1 MNIFAYEHITG
12 GGMLGVPLPASL
24 ALEGRMMRDALVRD
38 LIRVHGVQ
46 VMTLYDHRVA
56 PPIAATQSEI
66 VRDAPRWR
74 AAMRGLIESSDAV
87 WPIAPETGGELELLS
102 RSILDAGQRL
112 IGTEPET
119 VRISAS
125 KRETH
130 RLLVQHGIASVPTFR
145 ADEPH
150 PSLGGPWVAKPD
162 DGCGC
167 EHTRLFTQAD
177 HAQRWIASRPDA
189 ARFVL
194 QPYVGGEPLSL
205 CALARSGIGWL
216 LCVNRQ
222 RVQVRDGVFSYNG
235 TQVNALP
242 DPEGMFAALVT
253 RIARAMPGLSG
264 YFGVDVILSEDGP
277 RVVDVNARLTTSW
290 VGLRAA
296 LGFNPAKLVLDL
308 LAEDGTFEMPMRG
321 STAIDVEL
329 PV

>member
-12 GGMLGVPLPASL
+12 GGMLGGSLPASL

-38 LIRVHGVQ
+38 LVRVPGVQ

-66 VRDAPRWR
+66 VRDASRWR
-74 AAMRGLIESSDAV
+74 AAMRALIESSDAV
-87 WPIAPETGGELELLS
+87 WPIAPETGGELERLS
-102 RSILDAGQRL
+102 RSVLDAGQRL
-112 IGTEPET
+112 LGSAPEAIQ
-119 VRISAS
+119 VAAS

-130 RLLVQHGIASVPTFR
+130 RLLTQHGIASVATFR
-145 ADEPH
+145 PDEPH
-150 PSLGGPWVAKPD
+150 SSFGGPWVAKPD

-167 EHTRLFTQAD
+167 EHTRLFTQVD
-177 HAQRWIASRPDA
+177 HARRWIASRPDA

-205 CALARSGIGWL
+205 CALARNGIGWL
-216 LCVNRQ
+216 LCINRQ
-222 RVQVRDGVFSYNG
+222 RVHVRDGVFAYTG

-242 DPEGMFAALVT
+242 DEDGALAALVT
-253 RIARAMPGLSG
+253 RVARALPGLAG
-264 YFGVDVILSEDGP
+264 YFGIDLILSEDGP
-277 RVVDVNARLTTSW
+277 RVVDINPRLTTSW

-308 LAEDGTFEMPMRG
+308 LGDEGMFEMPMRG
-321 STAIDVEL
+321 NTSIDVEL
-329 PV
+329 PA

>member
-12 GGMLGVPLPASL
+12 GGMLGGPLPASL

-38 LIRVHGVQ
+38 LVRLQGVQ

-66 VRDAPRWR
+66 VRDATRWR
-74 AAMRGLIESSDAV
+74 TAMQALIESCDAV
-87 WPIAPETGGELELLS
+87 WPIAPETGGALERLS
-102 RSILDAGQRL
+102 RSILDAGQRH
-112 IGTEPET
+112 IGTDPET
-119 VRISAS
+119 IRIAAS

-145 ADEPH
+145 PDEPH
-150 PSLGGPWVAKPD
+150 PAQGGPWVAKPD

-167 EHTRLFTQAD
+167 RHTRLFTQAD

-205 CALARSGIGWL
+205 CALAREGIGWL

-222 RVQVRDGVFSYNG
+222 RVQVRDGVFSYTG
-235 TQVNALP
+235 TQVNALA
-242 DPEGMFAALVT
+242 DTDGMFAALVA
-253 RIARAMPGLSG
+253 RVARAMPGLAG
-264 YFGVDVILSEDGP
+264 YFGIDVILSEDGP
-277 RVVDVNARLTTSW
+277 RVVDVNPRLTTSW

-296 LGFNPAKLVLDL
+296 LGLNPARLVLDL
-308 LAEDGTFEMPMRG
+308 LSDAGTFEMPVRG
-321 STAIDVEL
+321 STSIDVEL
-329 PV
+329 PA